1 LWKSNTM
8 VCTVTLTGP
17 SAIGSV
23 CIADP
28 NAKSPGLEGP
38 APLAEA
44 QVSAET
50 MAELESQK
58 IALQNTCQIMQA
70 AADKLSKTCQT
81 LFKDHRDQIAQLA
94 VEIARVVLMQ
104 KTLDG
109 AYDIEAIV
117 KETLSHAPTQ
127 EDVTIRVNPKDLAAC
142 SAAQSRETDRAFVG
156 IRFIADD
163 AVGRAE
169 CVLESPRGIIQ
180 SLLEAHLHKI
190 GEALK
195 KTG

>member
-1 LWKSNTM
+1 M
-8 VCTVTLTGP
+8 VCTVTLPGP
-17 SAIGSV
+17 STIGSV

-28 NAKSPGLEGP
+28 NVASSGIEGT
-38 APLAEA
+38 AEQAEA
-44 QVSAET
+44 RVSAET
-50 MAELESQK
+50 LAELETQK
-58 IALQNTCQIMQA
+58 VALQNTCQIMQD
-70 AADKLSKTCQT
+70 AADKLSQTCQT
-81 LFKDHRDQIAQLA
+81 LFNDHRDQIAQLA

-109 AYDIEAIV
+109 EYDIEAIV

-127 EDVTIRVNPKDLAAC
+127 EDVTIRVNPQDLAGC
-142 SAAQSRETDRAFVG
+142 LAAQGRKTDKAFEG
-156 IRFIADD
+156 IRFVSDD
-163 AVGRAE
+163 AVARAE

-180 SLLEAHLHKI
+180 SMIEEHLQKI